1 MKHSTPCCP
10 ENAPCHFAALFV
22 SVLVQVQLALSAAA
36 VCTCTK
42 MYSKLSFIDTI
53 WFILV
58 SLYSFYVHFYL
69 WHVVDIKWLSG
80 HSWHLTVL
88 RYISR
93 MLIFV
98 SMHSVCHMRLSYFS
112 QLRWN
117 SRSSRGELHLR
128 LRISGICAEQNNA
141 KHWDQM
147 FHLASIAGVPK
158 IGAAP
163 ICVTEANSG
172 GGSGMGTAAVPKQS
186 RSVWEPAWP
195 EALGLPELVLQAA
208 ALFAAKAF

>member
-1 MKHSTPCCP
+1 MKHSAPHCP

-22 SVLVQVQLALSAAA
+22 SVLVQVQLALNAAA

-42 MYSKLSFIDTI
+42 MYSKLSFIDII

-98 SMHSVCHMRLSYFS
+98 SLHSVCHMRLSYFS

-128 LRISGICAEQNNA
+128 LWISGICAEQNNA

-147 FHLASIAGVPK
+147 FHLASIAGVPQNRGCPHLCDRGK
-158 IGAAP
+158 QRRFWDGKCSGAQTEQVSVRASVARGSRASWTCFAGCCF
-163 ICVTEANSG
+163 ICS
-172 GGSGMGTAAVPKQS
+172 
-186 RSVWEPAWP
+186 
-195 EALGLPELVLQAA
+195 
-208 ALFAAKAF
+208 